1 MPFDLLTMPNGLR
14 VVGERIPHFRSV
26 SVGLW
31 IGTGSQYEYPAEA
44 GISHFL
50 EHMVFK
56 GTQRRTSR
64 QIAEE
69 MDAVGGQL
77 NAFTSKECTCFYAK
91 TVDEHLA
98 LATDVV
104 CDLAVHPVFDEK
116 EMEKEKGVVLEEISM
131 AEDTPE
137 DLVHEI
143 LMLAN
148 YGDQPVARPILGT
161 AERVSQYRRE
171 DLTNYWR
178 ALYRPQNAVFSIAGN
193 YDWERVQA
201 LLNEHLGA
209 WTMDGLRP
217 YGCDTRAVAPTT
229 LSREKEI
236 EQVHICLGFPGLAIG
251 DAKNYELSLFNSVY
265 GGAMSSRLFQKIREE
280 SGMAYTVYS
289 YPNAYTD
296 CGMLS
301 VYAATNPDAAVRVHD
316 QILEETRK
324 IAENGLTRA
333 EFSMAREQLKAGIIL
348 GSESTSSRMQSNGRR
363 LLLMNETRTE
373 SEVIDRVNAISFES
387 TNELMRAILSAPN
400 SLALVGRNAGKL
412 AAEMA
417 GNGAIEPPR
426 FAAQAGSELERVRE
440 I

>member
-1 MPFDLLTMPNGLR
+1 MAFDLLTMPNGLR

-31 IGTGSQYEYPAEA
+31 IGTGSQHEQSGEA
-44 GISHFL
+44 GLSHFL

-56 GTQRRTSR
+56 GTEKRSAR

-91 TVDEHLA
+91 TVDEHLD
-98 LATDVV
+98 LAMDVV
-104 CDLAVHPVFDEK
+104 CDLATHPTFDPK
-116 EMEKEKGVVLEEISM
+116 ELEKEKGVVLEEISM

-161 AERVSQYRRE
+161 AEKISGYRRE
-171 DLTNYWR
+171 NLADYWKCM
-178 ALYRPQNAVFSIAGN
+178 YRPQNAVLSIAGN
-193 YDWERVQA
+193 YDGAQVQA
-201 LLNEHLGA
+201 LLEAHLGA
-209 WTMDGLRP
+209 WAPEGLRAH
-217 YGCDTRAVAPTT
+217 GCDTQSVAPTC
-229 LSREKEI
+229 LAREKEI
-236 EQVHICLGFPGLAIG
+236 EQVHICLGFPGLSIG
-251 DAKNYELSLFNSVY
+251 DPRNYELSLFNSVY

-301 VYAATNPDAAVRVHD
+301 VYAATNPDTAAQVYE
-316 QILEETRK
+316 QILEVTR
-324 IAENGLTRA
+324 AFAREGLTRE
-333 EFSMAREQLKAGIIL
+333 EFNMAREQLKASFIL

-363 LLLMNETRTE
+363 MLLMNETRTE
-373 SEVIDRVNAISFES
+373 SEVIDRVNAITFES
-387 TNELMRAILSAPN
+387 ANDLMRATLTAPH
-400 SLALVGRNAGKL
+400 SLALVGK
-412 AAEMA
+412 
-417 GNGAIEPPR
+417 GAK
-426 FAAQAGSELERVRE
+426 ALVKQMY
-440 I
+440 

>member
-14 VVGERIPHFRSV
+14 VVGERIPHFRST

-31 IGTGSQYEYPAEA
+31 IGTGSQHEYPDEA
-44 GISHFL
+44 GLSHFL

-56 GTQRRTSR
+56 GTEKRSAR

-91 TVDEHLA
+91 TVDEHLD
-98 LATDVV
+98 LAMDVV
-104 CDLAVHPVFDEK
+104 CDLATHPTFDPREL
-116 EMEKEKGVVLEEISM
+116 EKEKGVVLEEISM

-161 AERVSQYRRE
+161 AERISGYRRE
-171 DLTNYWR
+171 NLANYWKCM
-178 ALYRPQNAVFSIAGN
+178 YRPQNAVLSIAGN
-193 YDWERVQA
+193 YDWAQVQE
-201 LLNEHLGA
+201 LLQIHLGA
-209 WTMDGLRP
+209 WSPEGLRP
-217 YGCDTRAVAPTT
+217 HGCDTRSVDPTC
-229 LSREKEI
+229 LAKEKEI
-236 EQVHICLGFPGLAIG
+236 EQVHICLGFPGLSIG
-251 DAKNYELSLFNSVY
+251 DPRNYELSLFNSVY

-301 VYAATNPDAAVRVHD
+301 VYAATNPDTAVQVYE
-316 QILEETRK
+316 QILEVTR
-324 IAENGLTRA
+324 EFVRSGLTRE
-333 EFSMAREQLKAGIIL
+333 EFNMAREQLKASFIL

-363 LLLMNETRTE
+363 MLLMNETRTE
-373 SEVIDRVNAISFES
+373 SEVIDRVNAITFES
-387 TNELMRAILSAPN
+387 ANERMRATLAAPH
-400 SLALVGRNAGKL
+400 SLALVGKGAKAL
-412 AAEMA
+412 AKQMY
-417 GNGAIEPPR
+417 
-426 FAAQAGSELERVRE
+426 
-440 I
+440 